1 MAEPGAEGIGD
12 IQNYL
17 ADFNPKDPV
26 ISKSE
31 PILDTVEEEDEDDT
45 DLNLGSA
52 AAGSAGQYFVD
63 QATGQYYFQS
73 SNGDM
78 VQLEDTADTGAGGG
92 GILDQE
98 EDVPYKR

>member
-1 MAEPGAEGIGD
+1 MGDVAEEGAGETMGD

-26 ISKSE
+26 ISKAE
-31 PILDTVEEEDEDDT
+31 PMLDTVEEEEEEDT
-45 DLNLGSA
+45 
-52 AAGSAGQYFVD
+52 GQYFVD

-78 VQLEDTADTGAGGG
+78 VQLVDADTGVGGG
-92 GILDQE
+92 GILDY
-98 EDVPYKR
+98 VVNVVMNAFYIININM